1 MAALQALPSCV
12 AQLRGLTFL
21 DVGVN
26 CLASLPPGPYLASLR
41 CLVTRSNRLRVLPP
55 ALAEAQQLELLDVGE
70 NEE

>member
-41 CLVTRSNRLRVLPP
+41 CLVARSNLLRVLAP
-55 ALAEAQQLELLDVGE
+55 ALADAQQLELLDVGE
-70 NEE
+70 NDE